1 MVQIDGRK
9 PREAAVMVSA
19 ERVSVLDASNLRV
32 ERYGLPM
39 HVAALLILDAEPLF
53 DSSGELR
60 LAAILT
66 HIDECTRSARRMR
79 QVLAPRRGRPV
90 WVVYEE
96 FDITQHVRTRALPP
110 PANEATLLAAC
121 AELNEVPL
129 DRSQP
134 LWEIWIL
141 TGMVGNRIGML
152 IRLHHVVAD
161 GMAALAMLAPL
172 FDLADSAHPAPSPDL
187 DEWREQQLFGRR
199 VVSALRKG
207 TRLVALLPARARQL
221 ANLLQQ
227 LRGPRLSFNQP
238 VGPHHRLTL
247 VRADLAAA
255 KAVAHRHGGKV
266 NDVVL
271 AAVGGGTRRLLESR
285 SELHPDLSINVSLA
299 ASIRRKQD
307 PRSSGN
313 RVAIRVVRVPVDEPD
328 PIRRLEQIIA
338 ETTAQRR
345 LPPYQPSG
353 VLLQRW
359 MVRVMNHQRM
369 VNLLVS
375 NLPGPPARLTFT
387 GATVLEMFQVGLVQ
401 GNLAISVGVLSYAG
415 QLTFDVV
422 SDTDV
427 IPDVHLFAEGMA
439 ETLRDLGAIT
449 ASSSEATA

>member
-1 MVQIDGRK
+1 MT
-9 PREAAVMVSA
+9 VSM

-32 ERYGLPM
+32 EKYGLPM
-39 HVAALLILDAEPLF
+39 HMAALVILDAGPLL
-53 DSSGELR
+53 DQSGALR
-60 LAAILT
+60 LVAVGA
-66 HIDECTRSARRMR
+66 HIEERTRSARRLR
-79 QVLAPRRGRPV
+79 QVLAFPRRGRPV
-90 WVVYEE
+90 WVGSADL
-96 FDITQHVRTRALPP
+96 DITHHVRARALPP
-110 PANEATLLAAC
+110 PADEATLLAAC

-129 DRSQP
+129 DRSRP
-134 LWEIWIL
+134 LWEIWLL
-141 TGMVGNRIGML
+141 TGMAGNRIGML

-172 FDLADSAHPAPSPDL
+172 FEPADSGNPVPSPVE
-187 DEWREQQLFGRR
+187 DEWREPPIFGDRF
-199 VVSALRKG
+199 VSALRAG
-207 TRLVALLPARARQL
+207 RQLVALLPARIRQL
-221 ANLLQQ
+221 ARLLQEA
-227 LRGPRLSFNQP
+227 RSPRLSFNQP

-255 KAVAHRHGGKV
+255 KAVAHAHGGKV

-285 SELHPDLSINVSLA
+285 GELRPDLSINVSLA

-328 PIRRLEQIIA
+328 PIRRLEQIVA

-353 VLLQRW
+353 LLLQRW
-359 MVRVMNHQRM
+359 MVQVMNRQRL
-369 VNLLVS
+369 VNLMVS
-375 NLPGPPARLTFT
+375 NLPGPPARLTFA
-387 GATVLEMFQVGLVQ
+387 GAPVLEMFQVGLGQ

-422 SDTDV
+422 SDADV
-427 IPDVHLFAEGMA
+427 IPDVHFFAEGVA
-439 ETLRDLGAIT
+439 QTLRDLGVIRAQGRDG
-449 ASSSEATA
+449 A